1 MFLDPGRLQE
11 GGCLCSDHSPE
22 GLCPSGAY
30 TGCTKMLLTGLMN
43 LLALVAT
50 LERGYYWKIVHA
62 GLEHLGGYVVP
73 RRKRFT
79 FSFITLQR
87 TFPTLP
93 T

>member
-11 GGCLCSDHSPE
+11 GSLSGLDHSPE

-30 TGCTKMLLTGLMN
+30 TGCTKILLTRKIDIFAIM
-43 LLALVAT
+43 ASS
-50 LERGYYWKIVHA
+50 ERYGKIVHA
-62 GLEHLGGYVVP
+62 GLEHLGGCVVP
-73 RRKRFT
+73 RRKLFT
-79 FSFITLQR
+79 FSFTTLQR